1 VPSSAPL
8 RVAFQ
13 GERGAFSEM
22 AVAQWRADADP
33 VPYREFTDVTRAV
46 AAGDVNAGVLP
57 VENTTIGP
65 ITAARA
71 ALGDSGLQVIAE
83 LLVPIDPM
91 LLAGPGVTLADVRT
105 VASHP
110 AALAQCT
117 AYLARHPAWAIV
129 PVYDTAG
136 AARDLAATPDATRAV
151 IASAAAAQRYALS
164 ILEPHVADRADNST
178 RFVVI
183 QRAP

>member
-1 VPSSAPL
+1 L
-8 RVAFQ
+8 TVAFQ

-22 AVAQWRADADP
+22 AVSQWRRDADP
-33 VPYREFTDVTRAV
+33 VPYREFPDVTRAV
-46 AAGDVNAGVLP
+46 TAGEVDAGVLP
-57 VENTTIGP
+57 IENTTIGP

-71 ALGDSGLQVIAE
+71 ALAESGLHVIGE

-91 LLAGPGVTLADVRT
+91 LLACPGVTLANVRT
-105 VASHP
+105 VSSHA

-117 AYLARHPAWAIV
+117 AYLARHPQWAIV

-136 AARDLAATPDATRAV
+136 AARDLAAAPDPTRAV
-151 IASAAAAQRYALS
+151 IASAAAAQRYALA
-164 ILEPHVADRADNST
+164 ILQAHVADRADNAT